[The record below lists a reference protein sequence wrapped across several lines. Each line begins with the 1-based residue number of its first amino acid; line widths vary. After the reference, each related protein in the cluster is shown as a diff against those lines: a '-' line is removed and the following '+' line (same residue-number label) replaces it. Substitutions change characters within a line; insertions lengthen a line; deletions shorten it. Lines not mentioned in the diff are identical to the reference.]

1 MTAAIALAEQHDQAG
16 RHDDAINALA
26 RAAQRGDIEAMT
38 ELGKRLVI
46 GDRAPL
52 LPQEGTQML
61 VDGAMA
67 GNAEAALRLAV
78 LKALGAHMPQDWREA
93 IGLLVFAAERG
104 SVSARK
110 QVAVLAGQPLE
121 AAATTTD
128 WGKLAERIDARFW
141 RTAPAGATLSA
152 NPLVRVFPEFVTDPI
167 CAWLIERAQ
176 PKLQRALIYNPL
188 SGKDIADHMR
198 TNSAAGFDLMQ
209 ADVVQVAV
217 QSRISVA
224 TGIPLHHM
232 EGATVL
238 HYSPGEEITNHYDFV
253 NPRIPHYEQELQER
267 GQRIATFLVYL
278 NDDYEGGETDFP
290 QLGLRYHGGKRA
302 GLVFSNALPDGQ
314 PDMRMVHAG
323 LPPKNNEKWLMTQ
336 FIRNRA
342 VLNVRSENYG

>member
-1 MTAAIALAEQHDQAG
+1 MTRLSVWLDTEYA
-16 RHDDAINALA
+16 A
-26 RAAQRGDIEAMT
+26 RAGTFA
-38 ELGKRLVI
+38 V
-46 GDRAPL
+46 APE
-52 LPQEGTQML
+52 PQG
-61 VDGAMA
+61 G
-67 GNAEAALRLAV
+67 
-78 LKALGAHMPQDWREA
+78 
-93 IGLLVFAAERG
+93 
-104 SVSARK
+104 
-110 QVAVLAGQPLE
+110 
-121 AAATTTD
+121 
-128 WGKLAERIDARFW
+128 
-141 RTAPAGATLSA
+141 AGAGSL
-152 NPLVRVFPEFVTDPI
+152 RE
-167 CAWLIERAQ
+167 
-176 PKLQRALIYNPL
+176 
-188 SGKDIADHMR
+188 
-198 TNSAAGFDLMQ
+198 GF